1 MTVKTF
7 PAWVSDVDAYRIVR
21 GTVEEVL
28 QPFREEANRKKA
40 EQARQEEEAARKR
53 REREEGARQGRRIQ
67 ELIDDGMRYARSE
80 KLFDWESEDR
90 DRALRDVER
99 MLKDDVQAD
108 WTEQD
113 VKDAVNDEL
122 DEEIDIHEAAREKG
136 VCEETIR
143 RAVRDGRIPDRRAN
157 PKGRHRV
164 RRGDLNRVAETPG
177 LPYDPVTDAQGI
189 AQLRRKL

>member
-1 MTVKTF
+1 
-7 PAWVSDVDAYRIVR
+7 VSDVLALDLPQ
-21 GTVEEVL
+21 GTPPWLAAFIHEA
-28 QPFREEANRKKA
+28 QRETDTLRENGAD
-40 EQARQEEEAARKR
+40 QAAAARLALLKK
-53 REREEGARQGRRIQ
+53 
-67 ELIDDGMRYARSE
+67 LIVA
-80 KLFDWESEDR
+80 
-90 DRALRDVER
+90 AAA
-99 MLKDDVQAD
+99 Q
-108 WTEQD
+108 
-113 VKDAVNDEL
+113 L

-177 LPYDPVTDAQGI
+177 PPYDPITDAQGI